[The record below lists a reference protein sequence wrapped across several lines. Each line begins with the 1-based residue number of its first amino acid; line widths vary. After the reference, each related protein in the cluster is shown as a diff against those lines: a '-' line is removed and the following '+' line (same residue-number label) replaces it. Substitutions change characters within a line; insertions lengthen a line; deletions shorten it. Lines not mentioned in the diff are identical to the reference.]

1 MCALWRENRVGSIQ
15 PPCTAAKGMYLV
27 GARKQELP
35 CATLLGNAVDVI
47 WKRSGDEY
55 A

>member
-1 MCALWRENRVGSIQ
+1 MCALWRENRVGLIQ
-15 PPCTAAKGMYLV
+15 PPVPQANGMYLV

-35 CATLLGNAVDVI
+35 GATLLGNAVDVT
-47 WKRSGDEY
+47 WKRNGGEY